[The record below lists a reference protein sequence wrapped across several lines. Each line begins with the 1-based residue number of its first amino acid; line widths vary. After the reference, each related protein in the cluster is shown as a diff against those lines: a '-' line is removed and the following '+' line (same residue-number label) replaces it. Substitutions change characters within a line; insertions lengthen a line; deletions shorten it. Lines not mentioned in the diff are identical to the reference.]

1 MNGTV
6 HTIPKFRGDLLKQ
19 IYRVWLFRKLA
30 PVLFLEVVLISLFLY
45 QMGEVVFMQ
54 RVVENAA
61 TVLFNDPPQI
71 FRFFVSAFT
80 NAPAL
85 TKVMTVSV
93 FVLVA
98 LILRHLTQG
107 VLRLILV
114 RENFFSKLQKG

>member
-1 MNGTV
+1 MNEIT
-6 HTIPKFRGDLLKQ
+6 HTIPKFRGELLKQ

-30 PVLFLEVVLISLFLY
+30 PALFLEVALISLFLY
-45 QMGEVVFMQ
+45 QMGEVVFVQ
-54 RVVENAA
+54 RVIENAA

-93 FVLVA
+93 LLLVA

-114 RENFFSKLQKG
+114 RENFFSKLPKG